1 MRLTKIAASFVVLLC
16 CAAARG
22 GVVINEIFYHAPNSL
37 EDVQW
42 IELFNNADQPA
53 DLSNWTL
60 DKGQLFTFPHGTNIA
75 AHGYLV
81 VARNVDSFRLHYR
94 LAAVGPLKQPLKK
107 NGARIQLLDATGNQV
122 DVIQYKDRLP
132 WPISADGYS
141 TSLERICPA
150 APGDI
155 PENWASS
162 PLPPASSKPMGTPGK
177 QNATFSASLPPI
189 ISNVTGAANDS
200 APDEALPVDADVKDS
215 TALKEVGLVYRVVTK
230 GVEGPE
236 TVLPMTKDN
245 ATGHFRAAIPGQ
257 KANTLVRYRIKAINQ
272 DGVQRLYPAD
282 NDLRPTFS
290 VYVHDKWP
298 AAQIPLGFIIHIR
311 PGQANP
317 AAPGQQRRG
326 GGLMNRFFG
335 GGNDGPGPHEAH
347 PPRGISAFVYVDQKT
362 GKTTLFDYVNVVP
375 RENNRGYKVHFDKDQ
390 TLNGMSVVS
399 IIFEGSERFLLHEAL
414 AYDLY
419 RRAGNAACLTDF
431 MRLYVDGRMV
441 GYHLMIEQPNSAF
454 LRRNNVHDSGNMYK
468 IRWFGNGIVGQ
479 HDKKTNTQAGHDDL
493 LTVVQKLQNTEGEE
507 QWKVIQDNF
516 NVNQVATY
524 FAVNMVLSH
533 WDGYFNNYYCYD
545 DIHGTKKWEM
555 YPWDQDKTWG
565 YHDGIGDNVFW
576 DMPLTFGMEGDRPP
590 GGGGG
595 GFFGGG
601 GGFNAGGYWRPGG
614 YFSRPLLANPQF
626 RKIYIKRIKELL
638 DTVYTKENY
647 FSLIDETAKR
657 IKEDVILRAKMN
669 GGDADW
675 GTQQLDRH
683 VELLKTHLLKRREF
697 LLAQDE
703 LKNPDKGP
711 ALPAGDPQQP
721 RPRVRRAQPAA
732 PPAIIP

>member
-1 MRLTKIAASFVVLLC
+1 MRLIKPVALFVVLLC
-16 CAAARG
+16 CAAARA

-42 IELFNNADQPA
+42 IELYNTADQPT

-60 DKGQLFTFPHGTNIA
+60 DKGRLFTFPQGTNIA

-94 LAAVGPLKQPLKK
+94 LAAVGPLKEPLKK
-107 NGARIQLLDATGNQV
+107 SGARIQLLDAQGNQA
-122 DVIQYKDRLP
+122 DVIQYKDRRP

-141 TSLERICPA
+141 TSLERICPT

-155 PENWASS
+155 PENWAAS
-162 PLPPASSKPMGTPGK
+162 PFPPASPKPMGTPGK
-177 QNATFSASLPPI
+177 QNATFSATLPPI
-189 ISNVTGAANDS
+189 IANVIGATND
-200 APDEALPVDADVKDS
+200 AAADEPLPVDADVKD
-215 TALKEVGLVYRVVTK
+215 TGLKEVSLIYRIVTK
-230 GVEGPE
+230 GMEGPE
-236 TVLPMTKDN
+236 STLPMTKDP

-257 KANTLVRYRIKAINQ
+257 NANTLVRYRIKAIN
-272 DGVQRLYPAD
+272 DAGTQRLYPAD
-282 NDLRPTFS
+282 NDLRPTLS

-298 AAQIPLGFIIHIR
+298 ASQIPLGFIIHVR
-311 PGQANP
+311 PAQPNP
-317 AAPGQQRRG
+317 AAPGQRRTG
-326 GGLMNRFFG
+326 GIMNRFFG
-335 GGNDGPGPHEAH
+335 GGNDGPGPREQH
-347 PPRGISAFVYVDQKT
+347 PPRGTSAFVYVDQKT

-375 RENNRGYKVHFDKDQ
+375 RDNNRGYKVHFDKDQ

-414 AYDLY
+414 AYDVY

-431 MRLYVDGRMV
+431 MRLSVDGRMV

-454 LRRNNVHDSGNMYK
+454 LRRNNVHDGGNMYK

-479 HDKKTNTQAGHDDL
+479 HDKKTNTQTGHDDL
-493 LTVVQKLQNTEGEE
+493 LAVVQKLQNTRGDE
-507 QWKVIQDNF
+507 QWQVIQDNF
-516 NVNQVATY
+516 NVNEVATY

-545 DIHGTKKWEM
+545 DIKGTKKWEI

-565 YHDGIGDNVFW
+565 YHDGIGDNIFF

-601 GGFNAGGYWRPGG
+601 FNAGGWWRPGG

-626 RKIYIKRIKELL
+626 RKIFIKRVKELL

-647 FSLIDETAKR
+647 FPLIDETAAR
-657 IKEDVILRAKMN
+657 LKEDVALRAKAN
-669 GGDADW
+669 GSDPQW
-675 GTQQLDRH
+675 GLQSLDRH

-697 LLAQDE
+697 LLAQEE

-711 ALPAGDPQQP
+711 IVAPNNPAAPT
-721 RPRVRRAQPAA
+721 RVRRAAQP
-732 PPAIIP
+732 PPIIP